1 MGFDSSILL
10 LIYLCSQELL
20 KYWVLWEEK
29 KIKWIK
35 VMFFL
40 QEMGVYFF
48 ISVLLSGDLSTQ
60 VLEWKGIA
68 KL

>member
-1 MGFDSSILL
+1 
-10 LIYLCSQELL
+10 
-20 KYWVLWEEK
+20 
-29 KIKWIK
+29 
-35 VMFFL
+35 MFFL